1 MFVCVRMC
9 VHVHVSA
16 SLCFYVDGSGGGMH
30 HPISAE
36 SVIALNIFNSKGAL
50 GAWEVLLVG
59 Q

>member
-1 MFVCVRMC
+1 
-9 VHVHVSA
+9 
-16 SLCFYVDGSGGGMH
+16 MH